1 MHTLIKKTKKV
12 KPNANI
18 LYLLKAAAELDN
30 IPLEK
35 KEREYVASQFEKT
48 ERTTFYF
55 NRLTHWLVVCL
66 MRDDSKGNEFKTLE
80 TLRKAGDKTASFL
93 NESKEEEVTLHE
105 GSMENAYVLAFA
117 EGMALGNYQF
127 NKYRPSA
134 KSNSLKTIYIFG
146 ESLTPG
152 QVNELNHLVEA
163 CYHCRDLVNEPYG
176 NLDAVQFADFV
187 AKMSRSV
194 GIKAEVLNKSRIT
207 ALKMEGLL
215 AVNRGSKTHPSFT
228 VLEWKP
234 EGAKNVKP
242 IVLVGKGVVF
252 DTGGLSLKPPSG
264 METMKQDMAGAATV
278 FATLYALAKN
288 KVPLH
293 VVGLLPAT
301 DNRPGDLAVAPG
313 DVIRMVNGKTVE
325 VVNTD
330 AEGRLIMAD
339 ALIYAERFE
348 PELAIDVATLT
359 GSATAAIGK
368 HGMAGMHQDAEND
381 MALLKDSGW
390 AVYERIAEFPFW
402 EEYGKDIESDVADIK
417 NISGTRS
424 GGVITAGKF
433 LSHFISYP
441 WIHLDIAGVAFMDGR
456 ESYRGKGASGMGTR
470 LLYHF
475 ISRKAGG

>member
-1 MHTLIKKTKKV
+1 MQTLISKTEKV
-12 KPNANI
+12 SKNTNA
-18 LYLLKAAAELDN
+18 LYLLEDSSGLDN
-30 IPLEK
+30 LPLDEK
-35 KEREYVASQFEKT
+35 EKEFVASRFEKT
-48 ERTTFYF
+48 ERNTFYF
-55 NRLTHWLVVCL
+55 NRLTHWLGLYL
-66 MRDDSKGNEFKTLE
+66 MGNEGKESRFKTLE
-80 TLRKAGDKTASFL
+80 TLRKAGDKTGNFF
-93 NESKEEEVTLHE
+93 NENKEEEVTLFAGATDSHF
-105 GSMENAYVLAFA
+105 VLAFA

-134 KSNSLKTIYIFG
+134 KNNSLKNIYIYG
-146 ESLTPG
+146 ESFSG
-152 QVNELNHLVEA
+152 KQVQDLNHLVEA

-176 NLDAVQFADFV
+176 NLDALQFADFV

-278 FATLYALAKN
+278 FSAIYALAKN
-288 KVPLH
+288 KVPVH
-293 VVGLLPAT
+293 VVALLPAT

-339 ALIYAERFE
+339 ALIYAERFD

-359 GSATAAIGK
+359 GSASAAIGK
-368 HGMAGMHQDAEND
+368 HGMAGMQQDAEKD
-381 MALLKDSGW
+381 MALLKESGW
-390 AVYERIAEFPFW
+390 TVYERIAEFPFW

-433 LSHFISYP
+433 LSHFINYP
-441 WIHLDIAGVAFMDGR
+441 WIHLDIAGVAYMDGR

-475 ISRKAGG
+475 ISRKAGA